1 MPKMR
6 YRKCPECSAK
16 MVLRK
21 SHSKGTKFWG
31 CTAWKDNDCSG
42 SAPYYGDGARS
53 GLDVD
58 VREIKNG
65 YVITTSHK
73 YTDSIE
79 DESMVETYCAN
90 QTELQNELDRLLVS
104 EAAYLVKRVEE
115 TTDFVDEIDEKKHE
129 RRVKVAKKGGTKD
142 VGELL
147 KKLQKT
153 KAQAEAE
160 DQLLD

>member
-1 MPKMR
+1 
-6 YRKCPECSAK
+6 

-31 CTAWKDNDCSG
+31 CTAWKDTGCDG
-42 SAPYYGDGARS
+42 SAPYHGDGART

-73 YTDSIE
+73 YTDTLD
-79 DESMVETYCAN
+79 DETASEGFCKDKE
-90 QTELQNELDRLLVS
+90 ELTLTLSGMMES
-104 EAAYLVKRVEE
+104 EIAYLVKRIQE
-115 TTDFVDEIDEKKHE
+115 TTDFVDEIDEVKHAK
-129 RRVKVAKKGGTKD
+129 RVKVAKKGGTKD
-142 VGELL
+142 VSELL

-153 KAQAEAE
+153 KAQAEAAE
-160 DQLLD
+160 D

>member
-1 MPKMR
+1 
-6 YRKCPECSAK
+6 

-21 SHSKGTKFWG
+21 SHSKNTKFWG
-31 CTAWKDNDCSG
+31 CTAWKENGCNG
-42 SAPYYGDGARS
+42 SAPYHGDGARS

-65 YVITTSHK
+65 YIITTSHK

-79 DESMVETYCAN
+79 DESSIETFCKDKA
-90 QTELQNELDRLLVS
+90 ELQNELTGLLAG
-104 EAAYLVKRVEE
+104 EASYLVKRVEE
-115 TTDFVDEIDEKKHE
+115 TTDFVDEIDPVKHE

-147 KKLQKT
+147 KQLSKT
-153 KAQAEAE
+153 KKAAEAGAE
-160 DQLLD
+160 